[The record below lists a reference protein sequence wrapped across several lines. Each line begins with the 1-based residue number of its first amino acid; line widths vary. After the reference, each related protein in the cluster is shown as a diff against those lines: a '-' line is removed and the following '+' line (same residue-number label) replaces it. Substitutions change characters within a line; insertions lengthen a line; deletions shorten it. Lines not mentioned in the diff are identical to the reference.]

1 MKQTP
6 QCRGSVHDDFGVGFH
21 QCMSKAS
28 VTRNGKPYCKLHD
41 PLRVEKRTE
50 ARHRKWQQEW
60 TAKAETQRKAENA
73 RKSTECKARIGAEL
87 AKAVL
92 VCFGFVTA
100 DGPTRIGATKEEVL
114 ALLALAREFQKQ
126 GGG

>member
-28 VTRNGKPYCKLHD
+28 VTRNGKPYCKRHD

-73 RKSTECKARIGAEL
+73 RKLTERKACIGAEL
-87 AKAVL
+87 ATTIDDALTKWTQITFYRDDDTHRKARKL
-92 VCFGFVTA
+92 LT
-100 DGPTRIGATKEEVL
+100 IGKGA
-114 ALLALAREFQKQ
+114 A
-126 GGG
+126 